1 MEMGGREG
9 GRGIEVTSGRRGRRQ
24 LRALL
29 GKKKKK
35 KKKKK
40 KEKKKPP
47 GVVGLIAVIG
57 LRLSVSCV
65 SPPPSPLLFLMEMLL
80 FSVFFISILLFVCY
94 EMIIIR
100 QMNARLAGAVWPIS
114 CSHVTSAAL
123 VSAPAACEDGSHH
136 LQQQS

>member
-1 MEMGGREG
+1 MGGREG

-40 KEKKKPP
+40 KEKKKKKPP

-65 SPPPSPLLFLMEMLL
+65 SPPPPRYCF
-80 FSVFFISILLFVCY
+80 
-94 EMIIIR
+94 
-100 QMNARLAGAVWPIS
+100 
-114 CSHVTSAAL
+114 
-123 VSAPAACEDGSHH
+123 
-136 LQQQS
+136 